1 MTSPLFTPFKLKNME
16 LPNRVVMAPMTRSK
30 SPGGVPGENVADY
43 YARRAASDVGL
54 IVTEGTTVRRG
65 GASNDPNVP
74 NFYKADALA
83 GWKNVV
89 DKVHAVKLPLV
100 PQRWRAAGYNNQG
113 DVSAHKDIGALRC
126 HHNLGQSA

>member
-74 NFYKADALA
+74 NLYKADALA

-89 DKVHAVKLPLV
+89 EKVHANHGKIA
-100 PQRWRAAGYNNQG
+100 PQIWR
-113 DVSAHKDIGALRC
+113 
-126 HHNLGQSA
+126 